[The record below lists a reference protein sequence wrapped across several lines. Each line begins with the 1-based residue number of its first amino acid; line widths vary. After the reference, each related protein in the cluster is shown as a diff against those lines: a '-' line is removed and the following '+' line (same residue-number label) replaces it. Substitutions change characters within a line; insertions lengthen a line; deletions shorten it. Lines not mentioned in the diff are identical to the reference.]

1 MRNTGEHQL
10 GFRPIGAGGE
20 CGHVVHQDSKHAM
33 RNAYLAAAARGLISA
48 TGGTIATL
56 SKSTLGDL
64 GESFLSSQYSQ
75 KQEYAADEYGFK
87 FSSERGYSP
96 YSMGTALEKLVTLAG
111 SSNASLVQKMFSSHP
126 DSAERARRMRAKA
139 DAQK

>member
-1 MRNTGEHQL
+1 MDIDFQRHTLKRIILIVAFSVLTG
-10 GFRPIGAGGE
+10 
-20 CGHVVHQDSKHAM
+20 CG
-33 RNAYLAAAARGLISA
+33 I
-48 TGGTIATL
+48 
-56 SKSTLGDL
+56 LGDL

-87 FSSERGYSP
+87 FSSEHGYSP